1 MLFIGESEEASCRN
15 KYSEEKN
22 DEECSA
28 KFSPLFHKIPTLL
41 IETLNEL
48 IDCSDD
54 MVEAFS
60 SITIQN
66 IKENVNKEEGNTI
79 DNANHIFLIP
89 QLRNTNDNIK
99 KYTDF
104 ITIGRRVLAMIKLH

>member
-1 MLFIGESEEASCRN
+1 MLFIRESEEASSRN

-22 DEECSA
+22 DEEYSGKC
-28 KFSPLFHKIPTLL
+28 SPLFHKIPSLL

-66 IKENVNKEEGNTI
+66 VKENDKEENNV

-104 ITIGRRVLAMIKLH
+104 ITIGRRVLAMIKIH

>member
-1 MLFIGESEEASCRN
+1 LLFLESEEASSRN

-22 DEECSA
+22 DEECSG
-28 KFSPLFHKIPTLL
+28 KFSPLFHKVPSLL

-66 IKENVNKEEGNTI
+66 MKENVNKDENNI

-89 QLRNTNDNIK
+89 QLRNTNDSIK

-104 ITIGRRVLAMIKLH
+104 ITIGRRVLVMIKLH

>member
-1 MLFIGESEEASCRN
+1 MLFLGDSEEASSRN
-15 KYSEEKN
+15 KYSEEKS
-22 DEECSA
+22 DQECSTN
-28 KFSPLFHKIPTLL
+28 FSPLFYKIPSLL

-66 IKENVNKEEGNTI
+66 MKENIKEEENNV

-89 QLRNTNDNIK
+89 QLRNTNDHIK

-104 ITIGRRVLAMIKLH
+104 ITIGRRVLAMIELH

>member
-1 MLFIGESEEASCRN
+1 LLFIGESEEASSRN
-15 KYSEEKN
+15 KYSEEKT

-28 KFSPLFHKIPTLL
+28 NFSPLFHKIPSLL

-54 MVEAFS
+54 MVQAFS

-66 IKENVNKEEGNTI
+66 RKENVKEEINV

-89 QLRNTNDNIK
+89 QLRNTNESIK

>member
-1 MLFIGESEEASCRN
+1 
-15 KYSEEKN
+15 
-22 DEECSA
+22 
-28 KFSPLFHKIPTLL
+28 
-41 IETLNEL
+41 
-48 IDCSDD
+48 

-66 IKENVNKEEGNTI
+66 VKENDKEENNV

-104 ITIGRRVLAMIKLH
+104 IRIGRRVLAMIKIH